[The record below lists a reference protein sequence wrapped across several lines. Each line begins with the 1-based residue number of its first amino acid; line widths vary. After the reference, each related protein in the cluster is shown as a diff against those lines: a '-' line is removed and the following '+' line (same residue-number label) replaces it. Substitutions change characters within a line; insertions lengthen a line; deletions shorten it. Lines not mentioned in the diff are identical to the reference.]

1 MAEKRGAAEQRPFAL
16 PKGATEIILVRHG
29 ASEAAYPGAPFPLV
43 DGRADPNLSDAG
55 LEQAAALAERLAG
68 EQIKRLFVTPLRRT
82 HQTAAPLAQA
92 TGLEP
97 GVVDELAEVHLGE
110 WEGGEFRVR
119 VEQGDPL
126 VRRIFEQERWDV
138 IPGAESLD
146 SLGRRV
152 RGGVERIVAETG
164 PDAVAVAIAHGGV
177 IGEICRQ
184 ATESRPFAFVHMDNG
199 SVSRLVVHASGRW
212 MLRTFNETSHLAVRT
227 GPSG

>member
-1 MAEKRGAAEQRPFAL
+1 M
-16 PKGATEIILVRHG
+16 
-29 ASEAAYPGAPFPLV
+29 
-43 DGRADPNLSDAG
+43 LSAAG
-55 LEQAAALAERLAG
+55 LAQAGAVAERLAG
-68 EQIKRLFVTPLRRT
+68 EQIRRLFVTPLRRT
-82 HQTAAPLAQA
+82 HQTAAPFARA
-92 TGLEP
+92 AGLEP
-97 GVVDELAEVHLGE
+97 SVVTEFVEIHLGE

-119 VEQGDPL
+119 VERGDPL
-126 VRRIFEQERWDV
+126 VKRIFAEERWDV

-152 RGGVERIVAETG
+152 RKGVERIVAETG

-199 SVSRLVVHASGRW
+199 SVSRLVVHPNGRW
-212 MLRTFNETSHLAVRT
+212 MLRSFNETSHLAVRT

>member
-1 MAEKRGAAEQRPFAL
+1 MTEKRGAAEQRPFAL
-16 PKGATEIILVRHG
+16 PAGATEIILVRHG
-29 ASEAAYPGAPFPLV
+29 ASEAAFPGALFPLV
-43 DGRADPNLSDAG
+43 DGRADPMLSDAG
-55 LEQAAALAERLAG
+55 LAQAGAVAERLAG

-82 HQTAAPLAQA
+82 HQTAAPFAQA
-92 TGLEP
+92 AGLEP
-97 GVVDELAEVHLGE
+97 SVVSEFVEVHLGE

-119 VEQGDPL
+119 VEHGDPL
-126 VRRIFEQERWDV
+126 VKRIFAEERWDV

-152 RGGVERIVAETG
+152 RTGVERIVAETG

-199 SVSRLVVHASGRW
+199 SVSRLVVHPNGRW
-212 MLRTFNETSHLAVRT
+212 MLRSFNETSHLTVRT

>member
-1 MAEKRGAAEQRPFAL
+1 L
-16 PKGATEIILVRHG
+16 
-29 ASEAAYPGAPFPLV
+29 FPLV
-43 DGRADPNLSDAG
+43 DGRADPMLSDAG
-55 LEQAAALAERLAG
+55 HEQASALAERLAG
-68 EQIKRLFVTPLRRT
+68 EEIKRLFVTPLRRT
-82 HQTAAPLAQA
+82 HQTAAPFAQA

-97 GVVDELAEVHLGE
+97 SVVPEFVEVHLGE

-126 VRRIFEQERWDV
+126 VKRIFMEERWDV
-138 IPGAESLD
+138 IPGAESLE

-152 RGGVERIVAETG
+152 RAGVERVVAETG
-164 PDAVAVAIAHGGV
+164 PDAVAVVVAHGGV

-199 SVSRLVVHASGRW
+199 SVSRLVVHASKW
-212 MLRTFNETSHLAVRT
+212 MLRSFNETSHLAVRT

>member
-1 MAEKRGAAEQRPFAL
+1 M
-16 PKGATEIILVRHG
+16 
-29 ASEAAYPGAPFPLV
+29 
-43 DGRADPNLSDAG
+43 LSDAG
-55 LEQAAALAERLAG
+55 VEQANALADCLAD

-82 HQTAAPLAQA
+82 HQTAAPLMEA

-97 GVVDELAEVHLGE
+97 TVIDELAEVRLGE

-126 VRRIFEQERWDV
+126 VRRIFEEERWDV

-146 SLGRRV
+146 LLGPRV
-152 RGGVERIVAETG
+152 RAGVERIVDATG

-177 IGEICRQ
+177 IGELCRQ
-184 ATESRPFAFVHMDNG
+184 ATDSRPFAFVHMDNG

-212 MLRTFNETSHLAVRT
+212 MLRSFNETSHLAVRT

>member
-1 MAEKRGAAEQRPFAL
+1 L

-43 DGRADPNLSDAG
+43 DGRADPTLSDAG
-55 LEQAAALAERLAG
+55 REQANALAGRLAG
-68 EQIKRLFVTPLRRT
+68 EQIERLFVTPLRRT
-82 HQTAAPLAQA
+82 QQTVAPFAQA

-97 GVVDELAEVHLGE
+97 TVVDELAEVRLGE

-126 VRRIFEQERWDV
+126 VPRIFEQERWDV
-138 IPGAESLD
+138 IPGAESLE

-152 RGGVERIVAETG
+152 RAGVERIVEETG
-164 PDAVAVAIAHGGV
+164 PDAVAVAVSHGGV
-177 IGEICRQ
+177 IGELCRQ

-199 SVSRLVVHASGRW
+199 SVSRLVIHASGRW
-212 MLRTFNETSHLAVRT
+212 MLRSFNETSHLSVRT

>member
-1 MAEKRGAAEQRPFAL
+1 L

-29 ASEAAYPGAPFPLV
+29 ASEAAFPDTPFPLI

-55 LEQAAALAERLAG
+55 YEQASALADRLAS
-68 EQIKRLFVTPLRRT
+68 EEITRLFVTPLRRT
-82 HQTAAPLAQA
+82 HQTVAPLAQS

-97 GVVDELAEVHLGE
+97 AVVDELAEVHLGE

-119 VEQGDPL
+119 VAQSDPL
-126 VRRIFEQERWDV
+126 VREIFVQERWDV
-138 IPGAESLD
+138 IPGAESLE

-152 RGGVERIVAETG
+152 RVGVERIVEETG
-164 PDAVAVAIAHGGV
+164 PDAVAVAVAHGGV

-184 ATESRPFAFVHMDNG
+184 ATASRPFAVVHRDNG
-199 SVSRLVVHASGRW
+199 SVSRLVVHANGRW
-212 MLRTFNETSHLAVRT
+212 MLRSFNETSHLAVRT

>member
-1 MAEKRGAAEQRPFAL
+1 M
-16 PKGATEIILVRHG
+16 
-29 ASEAAYPGAPFPLV
+29 
-43 DGRADPNLSDAG
+43 LSDAG
-55 LEQAAALAERLAG
+55 VEQANALADCLAG
-68 EQIKRLFVTPLRRT
+68 EQIQRLFVTPLRRT
-82 HQTAAPLAQA
+82 HQTAAPLVQA

-97 GVVDELAEVHLGE
+97 AVIDELAEVRLGE

-126 VRRIFEQERWDV
+126 VRRIFEEERWDV
-138 IPGAESLD
+138 IPGAESLG
-146 SLGRRV
+146 SLGPRV
-152 RGGVERIVAETG
+152 RTGVERIVDATG

-177 IGEICRQ
+177 IGELCRQ

-212 MLRTFNETSHLAVRT
+212 MLRSFNETSHLPVRT

>member
-1 MAEKRGAAEQRPFAL
+1 
-16 PKGATEIILVRHG
+16 
-29 ASEAAYPGAPFPLV
+29 V

-55 LEQAAALAERLAG
+55 HEQASALADGLAV
-68 EQIKRLFVTPLRRT
+68 EDIARLFVTPLRRT

-97 GVVDELAEVHLGE
+97 AVVAELAEVHLGA

-119 VEQGDPL
+119 VTQGDPL
-126 VRRIFEQERWDV
+126 VRDIFEQERWDV
-138 IPGAESLD
+138 IPGAESLE

-152 RGGVERIVAETG
+152 RAGVARIVEETG
-164 PDAVAVAIAHGGV
+164 PDRVAVAIAHGGV

-184 ATESRPFAFVHMDNG
+184 ATDSRPFAFVHMDNG
-199 SVSRLVVHASGRW
+199 SVSRLVVHENGRW
-212 MLRTFNETSHLAVRT
+212 LLRSFNETSHLAVRT

>member
-1 MAEKRGAAEQRPFAL
+1 L

-29 ASEAAYPGAPFPLV
+29 ASEAAYPDAPFPLV

-55 LEQAAALAERLAG
+55 HEQASALADRLAG
-68 EQIKRLFVTPLRRT
+68 EEITRLFVTPLRRT
-82 HQTAAPLAQA
+82 HQTVAPLAQS

-97 GVVDELAEVHLGE
+97 AVVDELAEVHLGE

-119 VEQGDPL
+119 VAQSDPL
-126 VRRIFEQERWDV
+126 VREIFVQERWDV
-138 IPGAESLD
+138 IPGAESLE

-152 RGGVERIVAETG
+152 RVGVERIVEETG
-164 PDAVAVAIAHGGV
+164 PDAVAVAVGHGGV

-184 ATESRPFAFVHMDNG
+184 ATTSRPFAFVHMDNG
-199 SVSRLVVHASGRW
+199 SVSRLVVHANGRW
-212 MLRTFNETSHLAVRT
+212 MLRSFNETSHLAVRA

>member
-1 MAEKRGAAEQRPFAL
+1 M

-29 ASEAAYPGAPFPLV
+29 ASEAAFPDTPFPLI

-55 LEQAAALAERLAG
+55 YEQASALADRLAS
-68 EQIKRLFVTPLRRT
+68 EEITRLFVTPLRRT
-82 HQTAAPLAQA
+82 HQTVAPLAQS

-97 GVVDELAEVHLGE
+97 AVVDELAEVHLGE

-119 VEQGDPL
+119 VAQSDPL
-126 VRRIFEQERWDV
+126 VREIFVQERWDV
-138 IPGAESLD
+138 IPGAESLE

-152 RGGVERIVAETG
+152 RVGVERIVEETG
-164 PDAVAVAIAHGGV
+164 PDAVAVAVAHGGV

-184 ATESRPFAFVHMDNG
+184 ATASRPFAFVHMDNG
-199 SVSRLVVHASGRW
+199 SVSRLVVHANGRW
-212 MLRTFNETSHLAVRT
+212 MLRSFNETSHLAVRT

>member
-1 MAEKRGAAEQRPFAL
+1 L

-43 DGRADPNLSDAG
+43 DGRADPTLSDAG
-55 LEQAAALAERLAG
+55 REQANALAGRLAG
-68 EQIKRLFVTPLRRT
+68 EEIERLFVTPLRRT
-82 HQTAAPLAQA
+82 QQTAAPFAQA

-97 GVVDELAEVHLGE
+97 TVVDELAEVRLGE

-126 VRRIFEQERWDV
+126 VPRIFEQERWDV
-138 IPGAESLD
+138 IPGAESLE

-152 RGGVERIVAETG
+152 RAGVERIVEETG
-164 PDAVAVAIAHGGV
+164 PDAVAVAVSHGGV
-177 IGEICRQ
+177 IGELCRQ

-199 SVSRLVVHASGRW
+199 SVSRLVVHASGKW
-212 MLRTFNETSHLAVRT
+212 MLRSFNETSHLSVRT

>member
-1 MAEKRGAAEQRPFAL
+1 L
-16 PKGATEIILVRHG
+16 
-29 ASEAAYPGAPFPLV
+29 FPLV
-43 DGRADPNLSDAG
+43 DGRADPMLSDAG
-55 LEQAAALAERLAG
+55 HEQASALAERLAG
-68 EQIKRLFVTPLRRT
+68 EEIKRLFVTPLRRT
-82 HQTAAPLAQA
+82 HQTAAPFAQA

-97 GVVDELAEVHLGE
+97 SVVPELVEVHLGE

-126 VRRIFEQERWDV
+126 VKRIFMEERWDV
-138 IPGAESLD
+138 IPGAESLE

-152 RGGVERIVAETG
+152 RAGVERVVAETG
-164 PDAVAVAIAHGGV
+164 PDAVAVVVAHGGV

-199 SVSRLVVHASGRW
+199 SVSRLVVHASGKW
-212 MLRTFNETSHLAVRT
+212 MLRSFNETSHLAVRT

>member
-1 MAEKRGAAEQRPFAL
+1 M

-29 ASEAAYPGAPFPLV
+29 ASEAAFPGAPFPLV
-43 DGRADPNLSDAG
+43 DGRANPTLSDAG
-55 LEQAAALAERLAG
+55 HEQATALADRLAD

-82 HQTAAPLAQA
+82 QQTAAPLAQA

-97 GVVDELAEVHLGE
+97 TVVDELAEVRLGD

-126 VRRIFEQERWDV
+126 VKRIFMEERWDV
-138 IPGAESLD
+138 IPGAESLE

-152 RGGVERIVAETG
+152 RAGLERIVEETG
-164 PDAVAVAIAHGGV
+164 PDSVAVAVSHGGV
-177 IGEICRQ
+177 IGELCRQ

-199 SVSRLVVHASGRW
+199 SVSRLVVHANGRW
-212 MLRTFNETSHLAVRT
+212 MLRSFNETSHLTVRT

>member
-1 MAEKRGAAEQRPFAL
+1 L

-29 ASEAAYPGAPFPLV
+29 ASEAAFPDTPFPLV

-55 LEQAAALAERLAG
+55 YEQASALADRLAS
-68 EQIKRLFVTPLRRT
+68 EEITRLFVTPLRRT
-82 HQTAAPLAQA
+82 HQTVAPLAQS

-97 GVVDELAEVHLGE
+97 AVVDELAEVHLGE

-119 VEQGDPL
+119 VAQSDPL
-126 VRRIFEQERWDV
+126 VREIFVQERWDV
-138 IPGAESLD
+138 IPGAESLE

-152 RGGVERIVAETG
+152 RVGVERIVEETG
-164 PDAVAVAIAHGGV
+164 PDAVAVAVGHGGV

-184 ATESRPFAFVHMDNG
+184 ATASRPFAFVHMDNG
-199 SVSRLVVHASGRW
+199 SVSRLVVHANGRW
-212 MLRTFNETSHLAVRT
+212 MLRSFNETSHLTVRT

>member
-1 MAEKRGAAEQRPFAL
+1 M
-16 PKGATEIILVRHG
+16 
-29 ASEAAYPGAPFPLV
+29 
-43 DGRADPNLSDAG
+43 LSDAG
-55 LEQAAALAERLAG
+55 QEQASAVAERLAG

-82 HQTAAPLAQA
+82 HQTAAPFAQA

-97 GVVDELAEVHLGE
+97 TVVDELAEVRLGE

-126 VRRIFEQERWDV
+126 VRRIFEEERWDV
-138 IPGAESLD
+138 IPGAESLE

-152 RGGVERIVAETG
+152 RAGVERIVEATG
-164 PDAVAVAIAHGGV
+164 PDAVAVAISHGGV
-177 IGEICRQ
+177 IGELCRQ

-199 SVSRLVVHASGRW
+199 SVSRLVVHASGKW
-212 MLRTFNETSHLAVRT
+212 MLRSFNETSHLAVRT